1 MWVCGG
7 SAEGQLGLPPAA
19 LTPEADGEEGAGS
32 SPVCTPAPLPGF
44 PKEEAEEAVL
54 VACGDATTL
63 VAVRTT
69 TTTTSSRAS
78 QQQQQ
83 RAEAQRRVYG
93 WGSTAYRGP
102 PAAQQQP
109 PPHAPGMDRGAAA
122 ASSSGMPSFF
132 RPKGKRDELTESEP
146 TECEGLRGLPIKS
159 LSLGRHHTLAL
170 TEDGLVYSFGNGPQ
184 LGRRATQTDPTPQV
198 IGFFEKR
205 QIQVVHVSAGWD
217 HSLALSRE
225 GELWGW
231 GTSLYDQ
238 LGFGDSLHVLAPRK
252 IPVLPPGQRG
262 RVTHAAAGLTH
273 SIAVV
278 DGWEVWGWGDNTRQ
292 QLGQLDGAKRR
303 PTPVRLYV
311 PQLDA
316 DETVTHLD
324 CGAFHSVIATSK
336 GRVWSW
342 GAGDCGQLGARP
354 TTAGGSAVLVAFPR
368 EGGTALPAVDKL
380 VCGAYHSFV
389 LSTDGA
395 LYGWGQGT
403 DGQLGSGRRHNEL
416 TPIRVALADGQR
428 VTDVGAGWGH
438 SVFLTTPTAS

>member
-1 MWVCGG
+1 V
-7 SAEGQLGLPPAA
+7 
-19 LTPEADGEEGAGS
+19 
-32 SPVCTPAPLPGF
+32 
-44 PKEEAEEAVL
+44 
-54 VACGDATTL
+54 
-63 VAVRTT
+63 
-69 TTTTSSRAS
+69 
-78 QQQQQ
+78 
-83 RAEAQRRVYG
+83 
-93 WGSTAYRGP
+93 
-102 PAAQQQP
+102 
-109 PPHAPGMDRGAAA
+109 
-122 ASSSGMPSFF
+122 
-132 RPKGKRDELTESEP
+132 
-146 TECEGLRGLPIKS
+146 
-159 LSLGRHHTLAL
+159 
-170 TEDGLVYSFGNGPQ
+170 
-184 LGRRATQTDPTPQV
+184 QV

-252 IPVLPPGQRG
+252 IPVLPPGQR
-262 RVTHAAAGLTH
+262 
-273 SIAVV
+273 
-278 DGWEVWGWGDNTRQ
+278 
-292 QLGQLDGAKRR
+292 RR

-438 SVFLTTPTAS
+438 SVFLTTPTRQLNGVHRIPTTASLAPLSDDAGR